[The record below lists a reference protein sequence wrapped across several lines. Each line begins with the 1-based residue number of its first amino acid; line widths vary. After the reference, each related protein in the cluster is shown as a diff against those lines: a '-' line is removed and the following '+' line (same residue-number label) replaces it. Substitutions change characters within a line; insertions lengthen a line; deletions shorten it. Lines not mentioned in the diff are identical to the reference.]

1 MRNPK
6 DFAET
11 ELVRYSGA
19 NLGVDPKKEKRNGIE
34 RRQKQL
40 DDGGC
45 FCVGD
50 SRIVAD
56 IIIKHS
62 L

>member
-19 NLGVDPKKEKRNGIE
+19 NLGVDPKKEKKKWDRE
-34 RRQKQL
+34 ETKAAR
-40 DDGGC
+40 
-45 FCVGD
+45 
-50 SRIVAD
+50 
-56 IIIKHS
+56 
-62 L
+62 

>member
-19 NLGVDPKKEKRNGIE
+19 NLGVDPKKNGIE
-34 RRQKQL
+34 KRQKQL